1 MFSGCEVT
9 TSVPDL
15 YPSASLLSECPVT
28 ALVVGMS
35 DQAFAELEQQWADEQ
50 QVELFY
56 CNEGESPQKIAAH
69 RGVTVVLEHLEDLE
83 QSLSLEEAVQTV
95 RSYRASE
102 VCSDIPMILLTSAVS
117 PQSVTTLLQA
127 GAEVLLQLPVYPP
140 QLLLQMR
147 AMSRIYFD
155 RIEAES
161 LRQALLKTRRQLKEA
176 RAQVQELTEVDALT
190 GLISAAR
197 FQQTYDA
204 EWQRAMRETNP
215 IALLLVEIDCFEGYI
230 AKYGQRVADDCLRQ
244 VAQKLFACL
253 SRTTDVAARCGK
265 GRFAVLL
272 PTTPASGAI
281 QVGAKIHQAVQE
293 MRLANEAS
301 TIDGCVTV
309 SLGLATTS
317 PMVRHTAQMLQ
328 LAASKA
334 LANAQAH
341 GGGQLA
347 CEAI

>member
-1 MFSGCEVT
+1 MR
-9 TSVPDL
+9 DNR
-15 YPSASLLSECPVT
+15 PSASLLSECPVT

-35 DQAFAELEQQWADEQ
+35 EEGFADLEQQWASEQ
-50 QVELFY
+50 QLELFF
-56 CNEGESPQKIAAH
+56 CNAGESPQKIAAH
-69 RGVTVVLEHLEDLE
+69 RGVTVVLEQLEDLE
-83 QSLSLEEAVQTV
+83 QSQSLEAAVQIV
-95 RSYRASE
+95 RAYRASE
-102 VCSDIPMILLTSAVS
+102 VCSDIPMILLTPVVS
-117 PQSVTTLLQA
+117 PQAVTILLQA
-127 GAEVLLQLPVYPP
+127 GADVLLQFPIYLP

-147 AMSRIYFD
+147 VMSHTYFD

-161 LRQALLKTRRQLKEA
+161 LRQALLKTRRQLKDA
-176 RAQVQELTEVDALT
+176 RAQVQELVEVDVLT

-215 IALLLVEIDCFEGYI
+215 IALLLIEIDCFEGYI
-230 AKYGQRVADDCLRQ
+230 AQYGQRVADDCLRQ
-244 VAQKLFACL
+244 VAQKIFSCL
-253 SRTTDVAARCGK
+253 SRTTDVAARCGS
-265 GRFAVLL
+265 GSFAVLL
-272 PTTPASGAI
+272 PTTPASGGI
-281 QVGAKIHQAVQE
+281 KVGAKIHQVVQE